1 MATYGGF
8 WERFAAWLIDAII
21 LAVVGGTIGA
31 IFGGLLGGMMFAGG
45 SSDVN
50 TASILANLGGNAI
63 GIVLNWLYYAI
74 MESSS
79 RQATVGK
86 MALGLVVT
94 DENGY
99 QLGFGRATGRYFAK
113 YLSVLILGF
122 GFLMVGWT
130 QRKQGLHDMIASTLV
145 LRKGSMADTA
155 SADVFR

>member
-1 MATYGGF
+1 MTRYGGF
-8 WERFAAWLIDAII
+8 WERFAAWLIDTII
-21 LAVVGGTIGA
+21 LSVAGGILGL
-31 IFGGLLGGMMFAGG
+31 FLGGGLGALMATSGSDADSIGMTAG
-45 SSDVN
+45 
-50 TASILANLGGNAI
+50 LAGNGL
-63 GIVLNWLYYAI
+63 GIVLNWLYFAI

-86 MALGLVVT
+86 LALGLTVT

-113 YLSVLILGF
+113 YVSLMILGF

-145 LRKGSMADTA
+145 VRRGTMGDAA
-155 SADVFR
+155 QVDVFR